1 LTSATDYAATARN
14 AGTAL
19 TSTLDRWK
27 DGLNSVSEQ
36 FRTFPTIGNLP
47 QLDVAEAVERQFA
60 LIQQVVDL
68 NHRYAR
74 QLAEVANTLTG
85 ITRQQI
91 ESVSTVVREQVATV
105 SDVAKKGIDTV
116 EETVRDQA
124 DEVEQAQRQQARDAA
139 KAERQERKEARDKA
153 RAPYESLTR
162 AELSEEAAKRDLP
175 KTGTVDELVE
185 RLVEADTKADTK

>member
-85 ITRQQI
+85 VTREQL
-91 ESVSTVVREQVATV
+91 ESVSSAVRDQVKSVSDAARTGVDTVEQAVREQA
-105 SDVAKKGIDTV
+105 
-116 EETVRDQA
+116 DQA
-124 DEVEQAQRQQARDAA
+124 EQAEQQKAKDAA
-139 KAERQERKEARDKA
+139 RAERDERKEAHEKA
-153 RAPYESLTR
+153 RERYAAATK
-162 AELSEEAAKRDLP
+162 AELAEQAAKRDLP
-175 KTGTVDELVE
+175 KTGTVEELIE
-185 RLVEADTKADTK
+185 RLVEADTK

>member
-14 AGTAL
+14 AGTTL

-36 FRTFPTIGNLP
+36 FRTFPTIGSLP
-47 QLDVAEAVERQFA
+47 QIDVAEAVERQFA

-105 SDVAKKGIDTV
+105 SDVAKKGIDSV

-124 DEVEQAQRQQARDAA
+124 DEVEQAQLQQARDAA
-139 KAERQERKEARDKA
+139 KAERRERKEAQDKA
-153 RAPYESLTR
+153 RAPYENLTR
-162 AELSEEAAKRDLP
+162 AELAEEAAKRNLP

-185 RLVEADTKADTK
+185 RLVEADTK

>member
-1 LTSATDYAATARN
+1 MTSATDYAATARN
-14 AGTAL
+14 TGTVV

-36 FRTFPTIGNLP
+36 FRTFPTIGSFP

-105 SDVAKKGIDTV
+105 SDAAKKGIDTV

-153 RAPYESLTR
+153 RAPYENLTR

>member
-105 SDVAKKGIDTV
+105 SDAAKKGIDTV

-153 RAPYESLTR
+153 RAPYENLTR

-185 RLVEADTKADTK
+185 RLVEADTK